1 VKSVVVEPNSPG
13 RLAISE
19 VPAPVPDSTD
29 VVVRVHA
36 FSLNRG
42 EVKRAESMAAGTQ
55 LGWDFAGTVD
65 QAARDGTGP
74 TPGQR
79 VVGFSRRL
87 QGWAEFVS
95 VPARDVA
102 VIPDG
107 VTDCNAA
114 TLPVAG
120 LTALYA
126 LERCNRLLANRVLVT
141 GATGGVGYF
150 ACQLA
155 SLMGARV
162 TAQVRRAEQA
172 DVVRTLGVEPLVTE
186 TGEGISDR
194 QKFSAIIDG
203 IGGELLAHLLPLL
216 DENGRAIL
224 YGVSGSREAV
234 LSIRDLMLTGD
245 GRVEGFHLYRE
256 TEVVAARKGLERLP
270 RLLAQG
276 RLRTLVT
283 LQSDWSNVGTV
294 ASRLIERAF
303 VGKAVLRLV

>member
-1 VKSVVVEPNSPG
+1 MKGVVVEPNSPG

-19 VPAPVPDSTD
+19 VPTPVPDSTD
-29 VVVRVHA
+29 VLVRVHA

-42 EVKRAESMAAGTQ
+42 EIKRAESMAAGTQ
-55 LGWDFAGTVD
+55 LGWDFAGTVA
-65 QAARDGTGP
+65 QAARNGTGP

-87 QGWAEFVS
+87 QGWAEFVA
-95 VPARDVA
+95 VPGRDVA

-107 VTDCNAA
+107 VTDCCAA

-120 LTALYA
+120 LTALYS
-126 LERCNRLLANRVLVT
+126 LERCNRLLANRILVT
-141 GATGGVGYF
+141 AATGGVGYF

-155 SLMGARV
+155 ALMGARV
-162 TAQVRRAEQA
+162 TAQVRRAEQV

-186 TGEGISDR
+186 TGEGIPDQ

-203 IGGELLAHLLPLL
+203 IGGELLANLLPLL

-224 YGVSGSREAV
+224 YGVSGSRETV
-234 LSIRDLMLTGD
+234 LSIRELMLTGD
-245 GRVEGFHLYRE
+245 GRIEGFHLYRE
-256 TEVVAARKGLERLP
+256 TEVVAANKGLDRLL
-270 RLLAQG
+270 RLLAEG

-283 LQSDWSNVGTV
+283 LQSDWSSVGAV
-294 ASRLIERAF
+294 ASRLIERTF

>member
-1 VKSVVVEPNSPG
+1 
-13 RLAISE
+13 
-19 VPAPVPDSTD
+19 
-29 VVVRVHA
+29 
-36 FSLNRG
+36 
-42 EVKRAESMAAGTQ
+42 MAAGTQ
-55 LGWDFAGTVD
+55 LGWDFAGTVT
-65 QAARDGTGP
+65 QAARNGTGP

-87 QGWAEFVS
+87 QGWAEFVA

-102 VIPDG
+102 VIPDE
-107 VTDCNAA
+107 VTDCDAA

-120 LTALYA
+120 LTALYS
-126 LERCNRLLANRVLVT
+126 LERCDRLLANRILVT

-155 SLMGARV
+155 SLMGAQV
-162 TAQVRRAEQA
+162 TAQVRRADQV

-186 TGEGISDR
+186 AGEGISDR

-203 IGGELLAHLLPLL
+203 VGGELLAHLLPLL

-224 YGVSGSREAV
+224 YGVSGSRETV
-234 LSIRDLMLTGD
+234 LSIRELMLTGD
-245 GRVEGFHLYRE
+245 GRIEGFHLYRE
-256 TEVVAARKGLERLP
+256 TEVVAANKGLDRLL
-270 RLLAQG
+270 RLLAEG

-283 LQSDWSNVGTV
+283 LQSDWSEIGAV